1 MMGAVKRWVSVAT
14 GADQVADAAERQA
27 EQQASAM
34 RQAADASAAA
44 AREAAAQTA
53 RQQEANIARQQ
64 VVAQAADA
72 AKAAA
77 PVENAEV
84 QLDLE
89 EDTTSQSLKKRRQK
103 FGVGSSAS
111 GVNI

>member
-1 MMGAVKRWVSVAT
+1 MAAR
-14 GADQVADAAERQA
+14 QVAVT
-27 EQQASAM
+27 QAS
-34 RQAADASAAA
+34 
-44 AREAAAQTA
+44 
-53 RQQEANIARQQ
+53 
-64 VVAQAADA
+64 DA